1 MGNIKGFL
9 EYDRVDA
16 PVVPEQERICN
27 FQEFHGRLSKEEQQK
42 QAARCMNCGVP
53 FCQAGMMIA
62 GMASGCPLHNLVP
75 ELNEL
80 VEGGNLDLAYRR
92 LSITHSFPEF
102 TSRVCPALCEK
113 ACTCGYHQEAV
124 STKEN
129 EKAIIE
135 YAFSEGLVKELTPK
149 IRTGKK
155 VAVVGSGPSGL
166 AAAQLLNSRGHN
178 VTVFERS
185 DRIGGLLRYG
195 IPNMKLDKSVI
206 DRRVKLM
213 EEAGI
218 EFRTNVNVCGAASK
232 ESGNA
237 ASKESGNASSKESE
251 NTASKVSGNTASK
264 ESGNV
269 ASKES
274 GNVASKVSGNTSG
287 NAVGSISADELR
299 KEYDA
304 IVLCCGASH
313 PRDINA
319 PGRDT
324 EGIYFAVDFLGSVTK
339 ALLDNDF
346 DKSSAGVKDIENQVK
361 DKDVIVIGGG
371 DTGNDCVGTC
381 IRFGAKSVTQLEM
394 MPCPPTE
401 RLATNPWP
409 EWPRVLKTDY
419 GQEESIYKFGSD
431 PRVYQT
437 TVKEFISSGKKE
449 KHLKEVV
456 LVSLESK
463 KDEKTGRMTMVP
475 VEGSEKTVPA
485 QLVLIAAG
493 FLGSES
499 YVTDGFG
506 VELDARTNVKTA
518 PGSYAA
524 FSSSNA
530 ATTTNTVAT
539 TTSTTNTDPAATNT
553 DAATKA
559 TADSVN
565 TATANIDTATT
576 KVTAD
581 SINTAT
587 ANTDAAASKA
597 TAKIYTA
604 GDMHRGQSL
613 VVWAIAEGRNAAREV
628 DRDLMGYTNL

>member
-1 MGNIKGFL
+1 MGKATGFL
-9 EYDRVDA
+9 EYKRQDNIDRA
-16 PVVPEQERICN
+16 PLERLSDYGEFHLPLRAQER
-27 FQEFHGRLSKEEQQK
+27 RQQG
-42 QAARCMNCGVP
+42 ARCMNCGVP
-53 FCQAGMMIA
+53 MCQSAIRLKGMVT
-62 GMASGCPLHNLVP
+62 GCPLHNLVP

-124 STKEN
+124 SIKEN

-135 YAFSEGLVKELTPK
+135 YAFSEGLVKELAPK

-185 DRIGGLLRYG
+185 DRVGGLLRYG

-218 EFRTNVNVCGAASK
+218 EFRTNVNVCGAASTNTSGNAASK

-237 ASKESGNASSKESE
+237 ASKESGN
-251 NTASKVSGNTASK
+251 TASK
-264 ESGNV
+264 ESGN
-269 ASKES
+269 A
-274 GNVASKVSGNTSG
+274 SG

-313 PRDINA
+313 PRDINV

-381 IRFGAKSVTQLEM
+381 IRLGAKSVTQLEM

-419 GQEESIYKFGSD
+419 GQEEAIYKFGSD

-463 KDEKTGRMTMVP
+463 KDEKTGRMMMVP
-475 VEGSEKTVPA
+475 VEGSEKTVSA

-506 VELDARTNVKTA
+506 VEIDARTNVKTA

-530 ATTTNTVAT
+530 
-539 TTSTTNTDPAATNT
+539 S
-553 DAATKA
+553 
-559 TADSVN
+559 
-565 TATANIDTATT
+565 TT
-576 KVTAD
+576 KV
-581 SINTAT
+581 
-587 ANTDAAASKA
+587 

-613 VVWAIAEGRNAAREV
+613 VVWAIAEGQNAAREV